1 MTFALAIV
9 PITLLLLGFP
19 IFLVLLTAVT
29 VALVFFMNVPLAAL
43 HQNLFG
49 SVNATPLL
57 AVPFFIYAGELMG
70 RGSVAQRLVDFVQ
83 GGVGSVRGSLG
94 VTAVGTSA
102 IFGAISGASAATVA
116 TVGRVMVPAMR
127 RAGYPETFTAGL
139 ITSVGAIDV
148 IIPPSIPMIVYG
160 AAAEES
166 VARLYAAGVIPGLMI
181 AAMIALYVMW
191 RARRENFGA
200 GEPFDRKRF
209 LHATGRS
216 LWALGAPV
224 IILGGIYGGVFSPTE
239 AAAVACVYA
248 GFVTT
253 FVFRELG
260 WRDIIEAS
268 ASTVLF
274 TGQILIIV
282 ACAGVFAWLLTV
294 NQVPATITAWL
305 QSLNVSA
312 WMLLLAINIL
322 LLVVGCFLD
331 PLSAI
336 LLLSPL
342 LVPMVKA
349 VGINT
354 VHFGIVVTV
363 NLAIG
368 LFHPPFG
375 INIFV
380 AQSVLGLKLET
391 IYRGI
396 IPFVIIYLIAL
407 ALITYIPDISLIGV
421 QVSAGQRLIPEK
433 TGRMSSMTTTP
444 RLLAAIAAL
453 AAGVLAAMPA
463 GAQQFTMKLSSPTI
477 NDATH
482 EFYKTLKAGI
492 EQRAPRKDQ
501 GRDLSRQPARPA
513 SGSGRGRG
521 AGHDRGG
528 LRGKRLL
535 DQPRAALPGA
545 RRARLVRRYPA
556 RLQNAERSGDP
567 RATCDLG
574 RGQGNRD
581 SGAQPLQPADAAVAQ
596 GGANRGGHSRTK
608 DPHAGRRADSG
619 RSTEEAWRHSGLAA
633 ARRGVAG
640 DAEPDDR
647 WNGRRG
653 GAFRCVQVLRHRQA
667 DDLSAGHLVR
677 RAGRGQ
683 PAVA

>member
-43 HQNLFG
+43 HQNLFA

-83 GGVGSVRGSLG
+83 AGVGSVRGSLG
-94 VTAVGTSA
+94 VTTVGTSA

-116 TVGRVMVPAMR
+116 TIGRVMVPAMR
-127 RAGYPETFTAGL
+127 RARYPETFTAGL

-166 VARLYAAGVIPGLMI
+166 VARLYAAGIIPGLMI
-181 AAMIALYVMW
+181 AAMIAIYVVW
-191 RARRENFGA
+191 RAKRENFGK
-200 GEPFDRKRF
+200 GEPFDLRHF
-209 LHATGRS
+209 LRATGRS

-248 GFVTT
+248 ALVTAL
-253 FVFRELG
+253 VFRELG
-260 WRDIIEAS
+260 LRDIVEAA
-268 ASTVLF
+268 ASTVMF

-282 ACAGVFAWLLTV
+282 ACAGVFAWVLTV
-294 NQVPATITAWL
+294 NQVPATVTAWL
-305 QSLNVSA
+305 QSLNISA
-312 WMLLLAINIL
+312 WMLLLAINVL
-322 LLVVGCFLD
+322 LLAVGCFLD

-407 ALITYIPDISLIGV
+407 GLITYIPEISLIGV
-421 QVSAGQRLIPEK
+421 K
-433 TGRMSSMTTTP
+433 Y
-444 RLLAAIAAL
+444 LLA
-453 AAGVLAAMPA
+453 
-463 GAQQFTMKLSSPTI
+463 
-477 NDATH
+477 
-482 EFYKTLKAGI
+482 
-492 EQRAPRKDQ
+492 
-501 GRDLSRQPARPA
+501 
-513 SGSGRGRG
+513 RG
-521 AGHDRGG
+521 
-528 LRGKRLL
+528 
-535 DQPRAALPGA
+535 
-545 RRARLVRRYPA
+545 
-556 RLQNAERSGDP
+556 
-567 RATCDLG
+567 
-574 RGQGNRD
+574 
-581 SGAQPLQPADAAVAQ
+581 
-596 GGANRGGHSRTK
+596 
-608 DPHAGRRADSG
+608 
-619 RSTEEAWRHSGLAA
+619 
-633 ARRGVAG
+633 
-640 DAEPDDR
+640 
-647 WNGRRG
+647 
-653 GAFRCVQVLRHRQA
+653 
-667 DDLSAGHLVR
+667 
-677 RAGRGQ
+677 
-683 PAVA
+683 

>member
-43 HQNLFG
+43 HQNLFA

-116 TVGRVMVPAMR
+116 TIGRVMVPAMR

-181 AAMIALYVMW
+181 AAMIALYVVW

-239 AAAVACVYA
+239 AAAVTCVYA
-248 GFVTT
+248 GLVTT

-380 AQSVLGLKLET
+380 AQSVLG
-391 IYRGI
+391 
-396 IPFVIIYLIAL
+396 
-407 ALITYIPDISLIGV
+407 
-421 QVSAGQRLIPEK
+421 Q
-433 TGRMSSMTTTP
+433 
-444 RLLAAIAAL
+444 
-453 AAGVLAAMPA
+453 
-463 GAQQFTMKLSSPTI
+463 
-477 NDATH
+477 
-482 EFYKTLKAGI
+482 
-492 EQRAPRKDQ
+492 
-501 GRDLSRQPARPA
+501 
-513 SGSGRGRG
+513 
-521 AGHDRGG
+521 
-528 LRGKRLL
+528 
-535 DQPRAALPGA
+535 
-545 RRARLVRRYPA
+545 
-556 RLQNAERSGDP
+556 
-567 RATCDLG
+567 
-574 RGQGNRD
+574 
-581 SGAQPLQPADAAVAQ
+581 
-596 GGANRGGHSRTK
+596 
-608 DPHAGRRADSG
+608 
-619 RSTEEAWRHSGLAA
+619 AWRHSGLAA

-647 WNGRRG
+647 WNGGCG

-667 DDLSAGHLVR
+667 DDLYASHLVR

-683 PAVA
+683 PAVPEIARTGA